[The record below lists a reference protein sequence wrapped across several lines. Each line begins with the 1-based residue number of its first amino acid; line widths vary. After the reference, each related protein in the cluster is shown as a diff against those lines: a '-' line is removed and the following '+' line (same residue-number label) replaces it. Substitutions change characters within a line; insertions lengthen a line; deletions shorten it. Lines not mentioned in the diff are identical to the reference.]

1 MQETV
6 GTLNLKIARLKNRL
20 RLLEQQR
27 VLSSAYPDHEID
39 LIEEGLKVRFQLR
52 QLIQYR
58 QELLRRVTDRITGR
72 LFDGNCQGEQS
83 LYSTA

>member
-6 GTLNLKIARLKNRL
+6 GTLNLKIARLKSRL

-27 VLSSAYPDHEID
+27 VLSIAYPEHEID
-39 LIEEGLKVRFQLR
+39 LIEKGLKVQFQLQ

-58 QELLRRVTDRITGR
+58 QELLRRVTT
-72 LFDGNCQGEQS
+72 NP
-83 LYSTA
+83 